1 MKKNKELNV
10 LREKQVRK
18 ESRKTMVLF
27 TGATVE
33 EAIEKGLQE
42 LNISRLR
49 AHIKVVSREKKVF
62 WALVKSQQKL
72 K

>member
-1 MKKNKELNV
+1 
-10 LREKQVRK
+10 
-18 ESRKTMVLF
+18 MVLF

-49 AHIKVVSREKKVF
+49 AHIKVVSREKKRF
-62 WALVKSQQKL
+62 LGFGKSQQKL

>member
-49 AHIKVVSREKKVF
+49 AHIKVVSREKKGF